1 VSFIICE
8 TFWQVMT
15 FLVKDKI
22 REVVSALTKSV
33 AEKDWK
39 ETKVVSVRLKY
50 LNGIADAIK
59 QRLDNM

>member
-1 VSFIICE
+1 
-8 TFWQVMT
+8 MT